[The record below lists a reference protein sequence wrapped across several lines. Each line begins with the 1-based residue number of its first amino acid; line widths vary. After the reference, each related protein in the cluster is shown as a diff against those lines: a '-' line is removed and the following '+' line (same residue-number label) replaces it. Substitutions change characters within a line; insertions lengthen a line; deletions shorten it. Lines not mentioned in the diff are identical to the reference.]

1 MTMDKLLKAEIIAT
15 IKTTMK
21 EILEGSD
28 EIWLTA
34 DQLME
39 RFQMLS
45 PEWMRHNAKLLPR
58 ERAVVVQADGER
70 KATRWAYPMHK
81 INRMIQERKLINLKS
96 Q

>member
-1 MTMDKLLKAEIIAT
+1 MDRLLRAEIVAT
-15 IKTTMK
+15 VKATMR
-21 EILEGSD
+21 EIFEGAD
-28 EIWLTA
+28 EVWLTA

-58 ERAVVVQADGER
+58 ERAEVVQADGER
-70 KATRWAYPMHK
+70 KTTRWAYPMHK
-81 INRMIQERKLINLKS
+81 INRMIQERQLINLKS